1 MDFQFRH
8 RRIPR
13 DRPARSTHATP
24 MRTALRTSA
33 SLAVLTVVLLSLLI
47 DPWMPLHASWP
58 FTLSLGLLTAAVAAW
73 VSAGSA
79 FVARMAIVLLGFL
92 LVLSMRYW
100 DFNSRKPFLR
110 NFHGLAVGDTK
121 EDAIRK
127 MARFRLSGSGRGF
140 VFARLRDRYPTLS
153 ERVEYLCFTHTREG
167 WGDSDWGLAYFVD
180 GRLIDTQFS
189 HD

>member
-1 MDFQFRH
+1 
-8 RRIPR
+8 
-13 DRPARSTHATP
+13 
-24 MRTALRTSA
+24 MRTALRTTA
-33 SLAVLTVVLLSLLI
+33 ALAVLTVVLLSLLV

-58 FTLSLGLLTAAVAAW
+58 FTLGLGLLTAAVAAW

-79 FVARMAIVLLGFL
+79 LLSRRTIVLPAFL

-110 NFHGLAVGDTK
+110 SFHALTRGDTK
-121 EDAIRK
+121 EEVIRH

-153 ERVEYLCFTHTREG
+153 ERVEFLCFTHTREG

>member
-1 MDFQFRH
+1 
-8 RRIPR
+8 
-13 DRPARSTHATP
+13 
-24 MRTALRTSA
+24 MRTALRTTA
-33 SLAVLTVVLLSLLI
+33 ALAVLTVVLLSLLI

-58 FTLSLGLLTAAVAAW
+58 FTLGLGLLTAAVAAW

-79 FVARMAIVLLGFL
+79 LLSRRTIVLMAFL

-110 NFHGLAVGDTK
+110 SFHGLTRGDTK
-121 EDAIRK
+121 EEVIRH

-140 VFARLRDRYPTLS
+140 VFARWRDRYPALS
-153 ERVEYLCFTHTREG
+153 ERVEFLCFTHTREG